1 MPATLTK
8 RRPADIMPEV
18 NNCKPDHPSFDFDED
33 DLDPAIEE
41 LRPLCLKQRTD
52 ALQWYHALGR
62 LVAKHFKRVERAR
75 ENRNDTMYGQHFF
88 ECLAKAIEVV
98 SAAQL
103 RLCFNLYYFY
113 PDGPA
118 LRELASQ
125 KAISPTHALRL
136 ASINDG
142 PKRRELQEKVVEE
155 NLSVQELDRE
165 IKMSQPKPRKRG
177 AGRPMKVPSSLT
189 KALTHLS
196 TQAEVYRKA
205 HEKIWFGDQYNIGD
219 VVADLSPGLFSD
231 GLRKQLVD
239 ALDGCESLATV
250 AEEEANQLRETLALV
265 DKRMAAQAEADR
277 KATET
282 DDD

>member
-18 NNCKPDHPSFDFDED
+18 NNRKPDHPSFDFDED

-41 LRPLCLKQRTD
+41 LRPMCLQQRTD
-52 ALQWYHALGR
+52 TLEWYHALGK
-62 LVAKHFKRVERAR
+62 LVAKHFKRVEKERGK
-75 ENRNDTMYGQHFF
+75 RNDTMYGQHFF

-118 LRELASQ
+118 FDELADQ

-136 ASINDG
+136 ASISDG
-142 PKRRELQEKVVEE
+142 PLRRELQEKVVDE
-155 NLSVQELDRE
+155 NLSVRDLDRE
-165 IKMSQPKPRKRG
+165 IKKTQPKPRKKG
-177 AGRPMKVPSSLT
+177 AGRPFKVPSSLT
-189 KALTHLS
+189 KALTHMS
-196 TQAEVYRKA
+196 TQATTYRSA
-205 HEKIWFGDQYNIGD
+205 HEKIWFGKEYNISKA
-219 VVADLSPGLFSD
+219 VPDLPSSLLSKE
-231 GLRKQLVD
+231 LRKQLAD
-239 ALDGCESLATV
+239 ALEGCESLATV
-250 AEEEANQLRETLALV
+250 AEEEANQLRESLALV

-277 KATET
+277 QATEACGK
-282 DDD
+282 